1 MGNVLQ
7 IRVMAKTYDESQVE
21 KKWPFL
27 VALTWSEPRAKGR
40 THGVMELVED
50 LKDKLELGM
59 LSKAEEELLGES
71 IRKSFNIK
79 LRIEDALGD
88 WKASE
93 ANTASFDLED
103 LLDELEKKA
112 VKDD

>member
-27 VALTWSEPRAKGR
+27 VALAWPEPHAKGR
-40 THGVMELVED
+40 PHGVMELVED
-50 LKDKLELGM
+50 LKDRLELGM
-59 LSKAEEELLGES
+59 LPKADEELLGES
-71 IRKSFNIK
+71 IRKSFNVK
-79 LRIEDALGD
+79 LRLEDALGD
-88 WKASE
+88 WKATE
-93 ANTASFDLED
+93 ANIASFDLED
-103 LLDELEKKA
+103 LLDELEKEA